1 MPVASDIQTI
11 VSDLSVAI
19 AERRTYGR
27 VELDRLR
34 RQLETAARELGSD
47 KSNAALQRQVIEDL
61 VVGIETHTI
70 NLAGVATRAR
80 RIVGIAAP
88 LDTASAE
95 TAALQ

>member
-34 RQLETAARELGSD
+34 RQLEAAARELGGD
-47 KSNAALQRQVIEDL
+47 RSNTAVQRQVIEDL
-61 VVGIETHTI
+61 VVGIETQAI

-80 RIVGIAAP
+80 RIAGIAPPLSTAP
-88 LDTASAE
+88 SE
-95 TAALQ
+95 TAVQ